1 MDEFLNS
8 AYFEESLQLVTFSV
22 FDLALDMEL
31 SEIEICAFDSHKE
44 EACCVF
50 ILVAEFVFL
59 DAKGGDDW
67 IVDTLESCFGS
78 VKS

>member
-1 MDEFLNS
+1 MDS

-31 SEIEICAFDSHKE
+31 SEFEICAFDSHKE
-44 EACCVF
+44 ETSCVF
-50 ILVAEFVFL
+50 ILVAEFVFF

-67 IVDTLESCFGS
+67 IVDALESCFGS